1 MLTHTPPKSW
11 AHWLPLVG
19 EDASRTNVAQVDEV
33 GIPLGVG
40 VVRTIVS
47 PRYKGTTPY
56 IFLSTITQ
64 LIDFDVGAL

>member
-1 MLTHTPPKSW
+1 M
-11 AHWLPLVG
+11 PLVG
-19 EDASRTNVAQVDEV
+19 EYASRTDVAQVDEV
-33 GIPLGVG
+33 GIHLGVG

-47 PRYKGTTPY
+47 PWSKGTTPY